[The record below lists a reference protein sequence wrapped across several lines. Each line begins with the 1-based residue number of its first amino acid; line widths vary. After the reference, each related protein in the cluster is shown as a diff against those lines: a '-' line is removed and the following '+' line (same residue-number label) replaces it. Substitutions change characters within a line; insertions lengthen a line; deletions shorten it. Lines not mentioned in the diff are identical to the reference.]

1 MMRHRKLATGDD
13 GTVMLMALAFVMV
26 IGLVIGALLTQSAT
40 QFKAERAF
48 REQREGVFAAD
59 AGLEYAV
66 AGIGMVPG
74 TVEDTECT
82 STVTSEL
89 VGGANATSNVS
100 ANLTIN
106 SFPISDIR
114 GQQGFVIVAASLRGA
129 AANPQATLG
138 TVTMTRL
145 TPVPSL
151 TASGRISTTVL
162 FYVLEANLPAGN
174 SATITLTGAGTVPRV
189 LYASRWTG
197 VAQEAPTYASNTG
210 ASTSD
215 TISTS
220 VNAPAAGALVF
231 SAAATS
237 FDGSGMDNSGAGTRL
252 VDVDYNPSGSN
263 NEIQFGASYRI
274 ASSAGSNTVVEDFG
288 VDANPATHV
297 VLSAKDA
304 STTSTCPTTPSLVPG
319 SAVQGNRS
327 GIFST
332 SVTLEDVEL
341 SVPAGRN
348 RLVVVAVHGASTAG
362 SVTFN
367 GTTMTLGRRA
377 ATGSEK
383 SSVWYLLDAQLPAPG
398 DYDVQVT
405 SSEFL
410 DFFPTFAV
418 HASAWTG
425 VLQGFGPTGLSSVAT
440 SGSMSSITTGVDV
453 DTPGGL
459 VFSAAGHD
467 GASAMAAPTGAARLT
482 GGSTSSGAFGTS
494 WAVAA
499 DATAGYQ
506 VTEAFSGAGTPTTHI
521 LLAFRPASWAPL
533 VYGGNCETGI
543 QGPFVYNDYN
553 VTVHCVSNGPGDALT
568 ITSTATAISGGR
580 VIKAHATVSRLP
592 SGTIEITEW
601 DTRPSDSP

>member
-1 MMRHRKLATGDD
+1 
-13 GTVMLMALAFVMV
+13 MLMALAFVMV

-82 STVTSEL
+82 STATAALIGGTS
-89 VGGANATSNVS
+89 ATNNGSSTLSISNFS
-100 ANLTIN
+100 IA
-106 SFPISDIR
+106 DIR
-114 GQQGFVIVAASLRGA
+114 GQQGIVIVAASVRGTA
-129 AANPQATLG
+129 STPQVTLG
-138 TVTMTRL
+138 SVTMTRL

-151 TASGRISTTVL
+151 TSSSRTSTTAL
-162 FYVLEANLPAGN
+162 FYVLEANLPTGS
-174 SATITLTGAGTVPRV
+174 SATITLTGSGTVSRV

-197 VAQEAPTYASNTG
+197 VAQEAPTYAS
-210 ASTSD
+210 STRGTTTNN

-220 VNAPAAGALVF
+220 VNAPVTGALVF
-231 SAAATS
+231 SAASTS
-237 FDGSGMDNSGAGTRL
+237 FDNAGMANSGAGTRL
-252 VDVDYNPSGSN
+252 ANVPFDPPNSN
-263 NEIQFGASYRI
+263 NEMQFGASYGI
-274 ASSAGSNTVVEDFG
+274 ASTAGSTTVVEDFG
-288 VDANPATHV
+288 TDANPATHV
-297 VLSAKDA
+297 VLAAKPSSSTSA
-304 STTSTCPTTPSLVPG
+304 CPTSPVLMPG
-319 SAVQGNRS
+319 SAVQANVS
-327 GIFST
+327 SFLSS
-332 SVTLEDVEL
+332 SVTLEGVEL
-341 SVPAGRN
+341 SVASGYN
-348 RLVVVAVHGASTAG
+348 RLLVVAVHGGSTAS

-367 GTTMTLGRRA
+367 GTSMTMARRA
-377 ATGSEK
+377 ESGDEK
-383 SSVWYLLDAQLPAPG
+383 SSVWYLLDALLPAPG
-398 DYDVQVT
+398 DYDIRVT
-405 SSEFL
+405 GGFEL
-410 DFFPTFAV
+410 VPEFAV

-425 VLQGFGPTGLSSVAT
+425 VLQGFGPTGLSSAAT

-467 GASAMAAPTGAARLT
+467 GAGAMAAPTGATRLT

-533 VYGGNCETGI
+533 EYGGLCEA
-543 QGPFVYNDYN
+543 GPQVLPSTYNGYT
-553 VTVHCVSNGPGDALT
+553 VTVGCLPNGAGDALT
-568 ITSTATAISGGR
+568 ITSTAEAQSDGR